1 MRILFLCLW
10 CHSYRVQEMKKK
22 AKWESE
28 NIDTTVIL
36 DYVGVHSAFKIFFAS
51 AWKTFTIEELQLYTQ
66 LHIGLSCQ
74 IFFFHCSYKYCSFKS
89 FTYIPVRTVNG
100 QLPIGFAVGRYNALW
115 FRGGSPRKRDMCSQN
130 CCGVTWTI
138 QSSAHSWPILHP
150 KIPKGLPS

>member
-1 MRILFLCLW
+1 
-10 CHSYRVQEMKKK
+10 MKKK

-74 IFFFHCSYKYCSFKS
+74 VFFF
-89 FTYIPVRTVNG
+89 T
-100 QLPIGFAVGRYNALW
+100 AVINTAALKV
-115 FRGGSPRKRDMCSQN
+115 SLTS
-130 CCGVTWTI
+130 
-138 QSSAHSWPILHP
+138 L
-150 KIPKGLPS
+150 